1 LDIELFENL
10 RNKLMKLNS
19 HSTF

>member
-1 LDIELFENL
+1 LSENL
-10 RNKLMKLNS
+10 RNKLMKLKS

>member
-1 LDIELFENL
+1 LSETL
-10 RNKLMKLNS
+10 RNKLMKLKS